1 MQWVLI
7 FVFSGDGCEAGYGLL
22 SLYEDSFMT
31 GISLNYVCCESRWF
45 WLIFVWL
52 IELSHFTLVL
62 LSPLQERERERERE
76 RD

>member
-1 MQWVLI
+1 MWVLI
-7 FVFSGDGCEAGYGLL
+7 FVFCFFSGDGCEAGYGLL

-52 IELSHFTLVL
+52 KIMV
-62 LSPLQERERERERE
+62 R
-76 RD
+76 